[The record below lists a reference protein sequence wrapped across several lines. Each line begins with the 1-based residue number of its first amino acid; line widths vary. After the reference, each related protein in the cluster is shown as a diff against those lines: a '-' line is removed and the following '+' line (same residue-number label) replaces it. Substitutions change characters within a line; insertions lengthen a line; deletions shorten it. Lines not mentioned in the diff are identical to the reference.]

1 MPRATQSICTRR
13 WRFEI
18 KLFIICIDGK
28 KVLLSLTSMMDDDD
42 EKGNVR
48 MKRKVQRKNG
58 NEDRKNEQ

>member
-1 MPRATQSICTRR
+1 M
-13 WRFEI
+13 
-18 KLFIICIDGK
+18 FIICIERK

-58 NEDRKNEQ
+58 NEDRKDEQ